1 MKDTLTVVKIGG
13 KVINEEAELD
23 IFLKKFAALKG
34 NKILVHGG
42 GNIASVVQNK
52 MGIPPKMVEGRRI
65 TDADA
70 IDIVTMV
77 FSGLNKKIVS
87 KLQALGEQSIGLSGA
102 DSNLIRSVKR
112 PVKTIDYGYVGDVEE
127 VNADFLKSLFGI
139 GLVPV
144 VCALTHDNKGQLLN
158 TNADTIASELAR
170 GVADQYQV
178 DLVYCFEQ
186 PGVLS
191 DFENKVVI
199 PEITPEGYEKYK
211 SEGVIVDGMIP
222 KLDNAFDAINAGVDT
237 VKICHFDSLDKV
249 QSEDYPGTTLCL
261 K

>member
-1 MKDTLTVVKIGG
+1 MDQLTIVKIGG

-34 NKILVHGG
+34 NKVLVHGG

-52 MGIPPKMVEGRRI
+52 MGVPANMVEGRRI
-65 TDADA
+65 TDADT
-70 IDIVTMV
+70 IEIVSMV
-77 FSGLNKKIVS
+77 FAGLNKKIVA
-87 KLQALGEQSIGLSGA
+87 KLQSIDVQSIGLSGA
-102 DSNLIRSVKR
+102 DMNLIQSRKRSVT
-112 PVKTIDYGYVGDVEE
+112 TIDYGYVGDIEQ
-127 VNADFLKSLFGI
+127 VNDSLLKSLFTLGA
-139 GLVPV
+139 VPV

-170 GVADQYQV
+170 GAADKFKV

-199 PEITPEGYEKYK
+199 PEITPTSYEKYK

-222 KLDNAFDAINAGVDT
+222 KLDNAFAAISQGVDT
-237 VKICHFDSLDKV
+237 VKICHFDALDKV
-249 QSEDYPGTTLCL
+249 QSADYPGTNLNS
-261 K
+261 